1 MKLNGPLTVRGY
13 SISQVKLQP
22 HNTQLRVYERA
33 ILYRNDIIGL
43 CGSDEWATDDKLG
56 KNIAIYE
63 MKLNI
68 ISLVYIVLDFISAK
82 TGNSFKICGCL

>member
-13 SISQVKLQP
+13 SISKVKLQP

-43 CGSDEWATDDKLG
+43 CSSGEWATDDKLE
-56 KNIAIYE
+56 KNIAINE

-68 ISLVYIVLDFISAK
+68 ISLVYNVLDFISAK